1 MINIF
6 IDLWYLLSKLV
17 NIFLKDDIIY
27 LIKEG
32 MKMLKE
38 YLLDD
43 MFDDM
48 ISDIVL
54 MKLELPVKIFNGVSR
69 KNNI

>member
-1 MINIF
+1 
-6 IDLWYLLSKLV
+6 
-17 NIFLKDDIIY
+17 
-27 LIKEG
+27 